1 MPRPRAGASPAAIRL
16 DGVLVIDKPPGP
28 TSHDVVA
35 AVRRLVAPARVG
47 HTGTL
52 DPIATGVLPLAI
64 GRATRL
70 SRFLT
75 TGTKAYRAE
84 VRLGVAT
91 DTYDAEGSPV
101 PLGLPGEGGRLGWPD
116 TAAVE
121 AVLAGFRGAYAQT
134 PPPFSAKKVGGTP
147 AHRLARRDRPVQLQ
161 PVPVVV
167 HRLALLEADGPRLV
181 LEIECSAGFY
191 VRALAH
197 AIGVALGCGAHLA
210 ALRRTR
216 SGDFGEDAAHPL
228 DALLVEPDRIAER
241 LVPLDRLLPG
251 LPAVGLDPRLAERA
265 AHGQPIALG
274 DLDRW
279 MGEAPVAD
287 EPVQEATVRGGQA
300 EAAPR
305 SVVPLPG
312 QGLVRLFGPD
322 GRLLGLARP
331 TGGVLQPAV
340 VLVYD

>member
-1 MPRPRAGASPAAIRL
+1 MPRPRAGASPSATRL

-35 AVRRLVAPARVG
+35 AVRRIVAPARVG

-52 DPIATGVLPLAI
+52 DPIATGVLPLVI

-91 DTYDAEGSPV
+91 DSYDAEGSPV
-101 PLGLPGEGGRLGWPD
+101 MLGLPGEGGRLGWPD
-116 TAAVE
+116 AAAVE

-147 AHRLARRDRPVQLQ
+147 AHRLARGDRPVRLQ

-197 AIGVALGCGAHLA
+197 AMGVALGCGAHLA

-216 SGDFGEDAAHPL
+216 SGDFGEEAAHPL
-228 DALLVEPDRIAER
+228 DALLSGPDRIAER

-251 LPAVGLDPRLAERA
+251 LPAVHLGAGLAERA
-265 AHGQPIALG
+265 RHGQPIGMG
-274 DLDRW
+274 DVDRW
-279 MGEAPVAD
+279 EGETPVAD
-287 EPVQEATVRGGQA
+287 APVPDEVGGAQA
-300 EAAPR
+300 RETTPGLAP
-305 SVVPLPG
+305 PPG
-312 QGLVRLFGPD
+312 QGMVRLFGPD
-322 GRLLGLARP
+322 GRLLGLARRA
-331 TGGVLQPAV
+331 GGVLQPAV
-340 VLVYD
+340 VLV

>member
-1 MPRPRAGASPAAIRL
+1 MPPPRAEASPAAIRL

-35 AVRRLVAPARVG
+35 AVRRIVAPARVG

-52 DPIATGVLPLAI
+52 DPIATGVLPLVI

-91 DTYDAEGSPV
+91 DSYDAEGSPV
-101 PLGLPGEGGRLGWPD
+101 ALGLPGEGGRLGWPEA
-116 TAAVE
+116 AAVE
-121 AVLAGFRGAYAQT
+121 AVLAGFRGAHAQT

-147 AHRLARRDRPVQLQ
+147 AHRLARRDRAVQLQ

-228 DALLVEPDRIAER
+228 GALLAEPGRIAER

-251 LPAVGLDPRLAERA
+251 LPAARLGTRAAERVG
-265 AHGQPIALG
+265 HGQAIAVG
-274 DLDRW
+274 DVDRW
-279 MGEAPVAD
+279 EGEAPAPD
-287 EPVQEATVRGGQA
+287 APVEDAARRDGQTKQ
-300 EAAPR
+300 APPGLA
-305 SVVPLPG
+305 PLPG
-312 QGLVRLFGPD
+312 EGMVRLLDPD
-322 GRLLGLARP
+322 DRLLALARRA
-331 TGGVLQPAV
+331 GGVLQPAV
-340 VLVYD
+340 VLV